1 VCVCR
6 YAYAT
11 TDNVGAWDKGTF
23 CVCASVFTYW
33 SRDFLAHMTL
43 YTGTVSTT
51 LVDAREKVVCVTR

>member
-1 VCVCR
+1 VYVCR

-11 TDNVGAWDKGTF
+11 TDNVGAWEVDTF
-23 CVCASVFTYW
+23 CVCAFVFTYW

-51 LVDAREKVVCVTR
+51 LVDAEEKVVSVTR